1 MATVTVSTDKTQF
14 TIKDLAVSTAE
25 VSLPFKEAMEWCKKN
40 NGGSETSEAFR
51 TLAENRE
58 TINEELKKNNL
69 PILEGDYWTNEV
81 DYESP
86 NGYAVVARIDV
97 REGEMMRT
105 PRMQLRMCKVRA
117 INNE

>member
-1 MATVTVSTDKTQF
+1 MATVNLSPDKKQF
-14 TIKDLAVSTAE
+14 TINGLVVSTAE
-25 VSLPFKEAMEWCKKN
+25 VSLPFKEAMEWCRKN
-40 NGGSETSEAFR
+40 GGGSETSEAFR
-51 TLAENRE
+51 ILAENRE
-58 TINEELKKNNL
+58 AINTALKSNSL

-117 INNE
+117 IK

>member
-1 MATVTVSTDKTQF
+1 MATVTVSTNKTQF
-14 TIKDLAVSTAE
+14 TIKDLVVSTAE

-40 NGGSETSEAFR
+40 GGGSETSEAFR

-58 TINEELKKNNL
+58 AINVVLKNNNR

-117 INNE
+117 IK